1 MNTFFIGGTIK
12 SLVKEICENFDVKY
26 KIHTIDELDKDY
38 DLSDLIINNFD
49 FVPEYNQEA
58 QKLFINF
65 YNENFDTFTRMF
77 IRRGPNLLDYHE
89 LTNYFTIYYYC
100 FYEIIQKN
108 KIDLIIFNNFPHQGP
123 DYVLY
128 EIAKLINI
136 KTILLTQTIFPNK
149 YLIISDVKNFGS
161 YINEVKKIDENK
173 IKKILSEKDIY
184 RNFTLE
190 LREDL
195 KKRGLP
201 LTTHDSISRLS
212 PLYEDKT
219 NNLIK
224 KIFIFK
230 YCKKKL
236 LSLLIKFKLIHR
248 KDNESIYQKNLS
260 EKELN
265 NDKVELLLKN
275 NKKKVLIALHMQPEM
290 STSLLADEFDDQIR
304 IIEKLYRNNF
314 SEKFSIFVREHPAQS
329 SYQRDEMFFKRLRS
343 FRNIY
348 FLNRDFPMQKILEKV
363 DCVVT
368 SSGTVVWEALNL
380 GKKCLLFGNSWYS
393 KLHGVLQINDKTS
406 DEEISN
412 FIEKD
417 FVKETFYKSL
427 QNLYNSFYDGIVLKS
442 WISIFPQFEDKKNAK
457 KIVKDIKEYIK
468 SN

>member
-77 IRRGPNLLDYHE
+77 IRRGLNLLDYHE
-89 LTNYFTIYYYC
+89 LTNYFNIYYYC

-149 YLIISDVKNFGS
+149 YIIISDVKNFGS

-212 PLYEDKT
+212 PDYEDKA

-248 KDNESIYQKNLS
+248 
-260 EKELN
+260 
-265 NDKVELLLKN
+265 
-275 NKKKVLIALHMQPEM
+275 
-290 STSLLADEFDDQIR
+290 
-304 IIEKLYRNNF
+304 
-314 SEKFSIFVREHPAQS
+314 
-329 SYQRDEMFFKRLRS
+329 
-343 FRNIY
+343 
-348 FLNRDFPMQKILEKV
+348 
-363 DCVVT
+363 
-368 SSGTVVWEALNL
+368 
-380 GKKCLLFGNSWYS
+380 
-393 KLHGVLQINDKTS
+393 
-406 DEEISN
+406 
-412 FIEKD
+412 
-417 FVKETFYKSL
+417 
-427 QNLYNSFYDGIVLKS
+427 
-442 WISIFPQFEDKKNAK
+442 
-457 KIVKDIKEYIK
+457 
-468 SN
+468 